1 MQTYSKIKVQL
12 SFFSRLAVIV
22 FSILTVW
29 ALSRARMSTL
39 PNTTIALPVVFGQLE
54 LCMSLSIATIL
65 PCFRLL
71 FQSSEREAIG
81 SRAFP
86 GDEIKIPDS
95 YTMGSVETNTSTVAP
110 LPRKAEHSAASSQ
123 DMSGAI
129 SEASF
134 VPSGHTNQSQRPFV
148 V

>member
-1 MQTYSKIKVQL
+1 MQAYSKIKVQL
-12 SFFSRLAVIV
+12 SFFSRLTVIV

-29 ALSRARMSTL
+29 ALSHMRMSAV
-39 PNTTIALPVVFGQLE
+39 PNTTIALPTVFGQLE
-54 LCMSLSIATIL
+54 LCMSISIAAML

-71 FQSSEREAIG
+71 FQSSEREAVG
-81 SRAFP
+81 SQAFP
-86 GDEIKIPDS
+86 GDEIKIPGS
-95 YTMGSVETNTSTVAP
+95 YTMDSVETQTSTVAP

-134 VPSGHTNQSQRPFV
+134 VPSGHTNKSQIPFIV
-148 V
+148 